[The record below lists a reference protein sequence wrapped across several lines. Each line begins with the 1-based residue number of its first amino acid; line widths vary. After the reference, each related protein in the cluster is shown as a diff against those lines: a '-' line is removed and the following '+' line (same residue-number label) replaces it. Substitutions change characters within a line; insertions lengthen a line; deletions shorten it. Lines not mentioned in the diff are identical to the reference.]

1 MPSAT
6 VHSRCLYQPPF
17 LLTDQNGRIY
27 DSAMFRLLQFGL
39 ATLILLTRFVPAYA
53 QSGTLEGA
61 VEDPSG
67 GPIPKAVISATR
79 QGVAR
84 DCPTDARG
92 RFRLEDLPAGTYTLL
107 VRADGFAERAAMI
120 VIPPGGRRV
129 LNVTLPLANVREDV
143 VVGAQRLSDASALES
158 RLPGS
163 FESLDR
169 ATLDS
174 THPPTTNEALRKM
187 SGLNVRDE
195 EGFGLRPNIGVRGLN
210 PTRSSKVLLLE
221 DGIPLA
227 FAPYGDNASYYHPPI
242 DRFDGIEVLKGAGQ
256 IAYGPST
263 VGGVINYI
271 TPPPP
276 VRPTGVANL
285 VVGSRAFLNAGATFG
300 ATRGRFGFLID
311 GLRKNGDGSRANTHS
326 DLNDLN
332 LKIMAV
338 MNPRHVVTIKT
349 NYYGERSQVTYSGL
363 RQDEYVANPRQNPFL
378 NDAFAGD
385 RVGLSTSYNA
395 SLGERV
401 LLSSSAYFSRF
412 ARDWWRQSSNS
423 GQRPNHSGDPT
434 CAGMANL
441 LTTCGNEGRL
451 RRYTT
456 ASVESRLRLTTGIG
470 VADMG
475 ARLHEEVQNR
485 RQENGTAPTARSG
498 VLVEHNER
506 LADAVSAFVQH
517 RFAFGRTTVT
527 PGVRV
532 EHMRFSRTN
541 RLGDS
546 GRGLTGRANLTQA
559 VPGIGATFAVWND
572 ALLFAG
578 VHRGFAPPRVED
590 VISNTGGLID
600 LDAERSWNA
609 EVGIRARP
617 LSALRLDA
625 TWFRMDYENQI
636 VPASL
641 AGGVGATLTN
651 GGATLHQGFE
661 LSGRIEA
668 LPVRQT
674 AQRASLRV
682 AYTFLPEARFIG
694 TRFSSIA
701 GFGTMSVSGNRLPYA
716 PEHLVTASVGYATG
730 RRTDA
735 FVEIVAASRQFS
747 DDLNTIA
754 PSADGQRGIIPGW
767 VTWNAG
773 LNVRPWTAR
782 VTVFA
787 AVYNVLDR
795 TFIIDRSRG
804 ILPGPPRRVQVGS
817 RIAF

>member
-1 MPSAT
+1 
-6 VHSRCLYQPPF
+6 
-17 LLTDQNGRIY
+17 
-27 DSAMFRLLQFGL
+27 MFRVGRLVL
-39 ATLILLTRFVPAYA
+39 ASLILLAPFVPAYA
-53 QSGTLEGA
+53 QSSTVEGV
-61 VEDPSG
+61 VEDLSG
-67 GPIPKAVISATR
+67 APIPKAVVSATG

-84 DCPTDARG
+84 DRLTDARG
-92 RFRLEDLPAGTYTLL
+92 RFQLPDLPAGTYTLL
-107 VRADGFAERAAMI
+107 VRADGFGEWTATI
-120 VIPPGGRRV
+120 VIPPSRRRM

-143 VVGAQRLSDASALES
+143 VVGAQRLSDASPLES

-169 ATLDS
+169 STLDS
-174 THPPTTNEALRKM
+174 THPPTTNEALRKLA
-187 SGLNVRDE
+187 GLNVRDE

-263 VGGVINYI
+263 VGGVINYL

-276 VRPTGVANL
+276 VRPAGIATF
-285 VVGSRAFLNAGATFG
+285 VGGTRSYLNAGATFG

-311 GLRKNGDGSRANTHS
+311 GLRKEGDGSRANTHS

-332 LKIMAV
+332 LKVMGV
-338 MNPRHVVTIKT
+338 MNPRHVLTIKT

-363 RQDEYVANPRQNPFL
+363 RQDEYIENPRQNPFL

-385 RVGLSTSYNA
+385 RVGFSTSYNA

-423 GQRPNHSGDPT
+423 GQRPNDSSDPT
-434 CAGMANL
+434 CSGMANL

-456 ASVESRLRLTTGIG
+456 AGVESRLRFTTGVGVTDIG
-470 VADMG
+470 V
-475 ARLHEEVQNR
+475 RLHGEVQNR
-485 RQENGTAPTARSG
+485 RQENGAAPNARSG
-498 VLVEHNER
+498 VLVEDNER

-517 RFAFGRTTVT
+517 RFAFGRATVS
-527 PGVRV
+527 PGIRV
-532 EHMRFSRTN
+532 ERMRFSRTN

-546 GRGLTGRANLTQA
+546 GRGLTGRTNLTQA
-559 VPGIGATFAVWND
+559 VPGIGATFAVGNE

-609 EVGIRARP
+609 EIGIRARH

-651 GGATLHQGFE
+651 GGTTLHQGFE
-661 LSGRIEA
+661 VSGRIEA
-668 LPVRQT
+668 QPVRQT

-682 AYTFLPEARFIG
+682 AYTFLPEARFTG
-694 TRFSSIA
+694 TRFSSIS

-716 PEHLVTASVGYATG
+716 PEHLVTASIGYATG
-730 RRTDA
+730 RRADA
-735 FVEIVAASRQFS
+735 FVEIVAVSRQFS
-747 DDLNTIA
+747 DDLNTTA
-754 PSADGQRGIIPGW
+754 PSADGQRGLVPGW

-773 LNVRPWTAR
+773 LNLRPWTAR

-787 AVYNVLDR
+787 AVYNLLDR
-795 TFIIDRSRG
+795 TFVIDRSRG
-804 ILPGPPRRVQVGS
+804 TLPGPPRRVQVGS